1 VKTGS
6 HDPKV
11 HKVSGKVVGFV
22 GAKLFVARD
31 LKIEALDLPQSD
43 HLKQFIAKNE
53 HRRGLS
59 CARLGVTATDWRSL
73 ADSAANALDLT
84 TAQTA
89 YAKVHDLRR
98 IELLTSMERRLPVAK
113 PKKVSKRKKAEPE
126 GADSEPKM
134 NLNLTWSHRWRRRDA
149 APPRRR
155 RCGRTSVHVSRESV
169 AAVSRQ
175 CRSRAG
181 LPEEVQALAPI
192 FRAELQAYQGKYQDA
207 ARAFA
212 KAGEPQKAIDLFAVL
227 TQRLFLK
234 FSELQLWEDGVGA
247 MPRRRDAVVVVVREP
262 TRRVRV
268 VS

>member
-1 VKTGS
+1 MPHRLDAVDAAAREPTRLVSESRPCRDGVVPTQACRFNAQFDDTLCYSRNDRDELLVKTGS

-22 GAKLFVARD
+22 GARLFVARD
-31 LKIEALDLPQSD
+31 LRIEAVDLPQSD
-43 HLKQFIAKNE
+43 HLKQFISKNE

-126 GADSEPKM
+126 G
-134 NLNLTWSHRWRRRDA
+134 
-149 APPRRR
+149 
-155 RCGRTSVHVSRESV
+155 
-169 AAVSRQ
+169 
-175 CRSRAG
+175 
-181 LPEEVQALAPI
+181 LP
-192 FRAELQAYQGKYQDA
+192 
-207 ARAFA
+207 
-212 KAGEPQKAIDLFAVL
+212 VL
-227 TQRLFLK
+227 TQRIK
-234 FSELQLWEDGVGA
+234 
-247 MPRRRDAVVVVVREP
+247 
-262 TRRVRV
+262 
-268 VS
+268 